1 MKKQLSD
8 WRLCCSQMGFP
19 STGCLPAAPLGCI
32 NRNWIVRHFIYIY
45 IHRMCVYMYTRCIHA
60 CMHVCIYIYI
70 YVCMYVCIYAC
81 IYFSLILHKIGGI
94 PELNSCLY
102 HGSMTPLT
110 MLGGRLITPSMDF
123 GLPSRNHHKRIS
135 GVQSWPYIYIYKQI
149 NK

>member
-1 MKKQLSD
+1 
-8 WRLCCSQMGFP
+8 
-19 STGCLPAAPLGCI
+19 
-32 NRNWIVRHFIYIY
+32 
-45 IHRMCVYMYTRCIHA
+45 MCVYMYA
-60 CMHVCIYIYI
+60 CMHIHIYI
-70 YVCMYVCIYAC
+70 CMYVCIYAC

-135 GVQSWPYIYIYKQI
+135 GYKVDHIYIYT